1 MPVLSFS
8 FDWDCKRK
16 LPKCLNSLCKD
27 NLDKLIFA
35 HLNINSVR
43 NKFDYLF
50 EQIRGNVDIL
60 LVLETKID
68 DSFPQGLFVVDS
80 FSAPYRLDR
89 NCLGGGL
96 TLFVREDIPS
106 DLLTIEEKS
115 IESFYVELNLRKS
128 RSFANCSYNHH
139 KNSIGNHFDRIR
151 ESLDLLSSDYEKII
165 FLGDFNVTDH
175 EHHMK
180 SFCENYG
187 LKNLVRQPTCYKNPS
202 NPVCIDLILTNV
214 PRSFQSTCVVETG
227 LSDFH
232 LMTLTVMRKSFKK
245 YQPKIIN
252 YRSYKNFSNEKYRE
266 TLINNLSKENF
277 INNDDGFQR
286 FCLDALNKHAPRKK
300 KHA

>member
-1 MPVLSFS
+1 M
-8 FDWDCKRK
+8 
-16 LPKCLNSLCKD
+16 
-27 NLDKLIFA
+27 
-35 HLNINSVR
+35 
-43 NKFDYLF
+43 
-50 EQIRGNVDIL
+50 
-60 LVLETKID
+60 
-68 DSFPQGLFVVDS
+68 
-80 FSAPYRLDR
+80 
-89 NCLGGGL
+89 
-96 TLFVREDIPS
+96 
-106 DLLTIEEKS
+106 
-115 IESFYVELNLRKS
+115 
-128 RSFANCSYNHH
+128 
-139 KNSIGNHFDRIR
+139 
-151 ESLDLLSSDYEKII
+151 I
-165 FLGDFNVTDH
+165 FLGDFNVTDD

-187 LKNLVRQPTCYKNPS
+187 LKNLIRQPTCYKNPS

-286 FCLDALNKHAPRKK
+286 FCHISLDALNKHAPRKK
-300 KHA
+300 KHARGNQMPFFNKELSKAIMTRTKLRKIFLQNRSKGNRIRYTKQRNFCVSLLRKTKKKYYQNLHEKFVVDNKLFWKTVKPLLSDNVAGKDEIHLIENNELVKTDLEIAEVLNKYFLNIVQNLDISSYLNGERLVSNTIYATLKTILKYRNHPNIIAIR